1 VKRTLAGLITL
12 LVLGA
17 VLWQGRGRPPAPLPL
32 EKAADT
38 PEACVERM
46 FAAAQRGDVP
56 AYLDCFTGSERD
68 RLERALAGQ
77 RPEAFAQSLRD
88 AVATLKGRAVFR
100 NGPPGDA
107 ASAASIASY
116 TIDRVYET
124 RTERQLYRLT
134 CAAGVWRIE
143 TVATASPFQPD
154 KAYGSPVYE
163 DGEPNGGQAASPA
176 EGSKT

>member
-1 VKRTLAGLITL
+1 MKRMLAGLLTL

-17 VLWQGRGRPPAPLPL
+17 VLWQGRGRPPAPLPAPA
-32 EKAADT
+32 AADT
-38 PEACVERM
+38 PEACIERM

-77 RPEAFAQSLRD
+77 KQDAFAQSLRD

-100 NGPPGDA
+100 NGPADA
-107 ASAASIASY
+107 AAAAADTASY

-124 RTERQLYRLT
+124 RTERQLYQLT
-134 CAAGVWRIE
+134 CQSGLWRIE
-143 TVATASPFQPD
+143 TVATANPFQPD

-163 DGEPNGGQAASPA
+163 DAEPSGGQAESPA